1 MQIVEKDAFWR
12 AKVSNLMRGAVT
24 DNGGTAAETA
34 VLAGDCRQADE

>member
-1 MQIVEKDAFWR
+1 MS
-12 AKVSNLMRGAVT
+12 VSAYEIT